1 MSIRVL
7 LVCVEGTA
15 QQEYLRASK
24 ELGAQ
29 IDIASSLNEFYE
41 AVTRTP
47 YNGLMIDMFTKI
59 KYFSGS
65 EEKTNNILKRYP
77 VLQLTFEVKS
87 GHTRTFYSGL
97 VNGRA
102 TIEDFLTRKCLSF
115 DARTMRS
122 DPRKDIIF
130 NVILSKSNKLSDADH
145 ERTVTMNVS
154 RVGCFIFSVADWEV
168 NNDAWLIIKELSDQ
182 TPIRGQVQRKIDWGI
197 SMCIPGIGIK
207 IKDIKDCQLKELC
220 DKSRLKS

>member
-59 KYFSGS
+59 KYFS
-65 EEKTNNILKRYP
+65 NILVEAK
-77 VLQLTFEVKS
+77 K
-87 GHTRTFYSGL
+87 
-97 VNGRA
+97 
-102 TIEDFLTRKCLSF
+102 K
-115 DARTMRS
+115 
-122 DPRKDIIF
+122 
-130 NVILSKSNKLSDADH
+130 
-145 ERTVTMNVS
+145 
-154 RVGCFIFSVADWEV
+154 
-168 NNDAWLIIKELSDQ
+168 LIISLS
-182 TPIRGQVQRKIDWGI
+182 GI
-197 SMCIPGIGIK
+197 LYYSLL
-207 IKDIKDCQLKELC
+207 LK
-220 DKSRLKS
+220 